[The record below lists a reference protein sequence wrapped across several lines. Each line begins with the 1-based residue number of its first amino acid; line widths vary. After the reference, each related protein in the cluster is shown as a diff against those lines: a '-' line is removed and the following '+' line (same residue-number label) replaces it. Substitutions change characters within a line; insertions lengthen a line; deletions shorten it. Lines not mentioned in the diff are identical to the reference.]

1 MNFIIRLNMVGA
13 LYALFPFAGIEL
25 MVNVY
30 RIGRLTGWD
39 LDHVNVLTLVFCAA
53 GFILWVGGVRGWSD
67 IG

>member
-1 MNFIIRLNMVGA
+1 MNFIIRLNIAGA

-39 LDHVNVLTLVFCAA
+39 LDHVNALTLVCCAA
-53 GFILWVGGVRGWSD
+53 GFILSGWGFRGWSD